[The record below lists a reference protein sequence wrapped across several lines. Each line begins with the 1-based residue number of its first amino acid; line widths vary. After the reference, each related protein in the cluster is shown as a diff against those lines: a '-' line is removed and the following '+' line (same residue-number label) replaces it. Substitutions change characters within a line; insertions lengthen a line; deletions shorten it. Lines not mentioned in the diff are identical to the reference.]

1 MDPLSI
7 QTYFFLGFAG
17 FFAGFVD
24 SIAGGGGLI
33 ALPALISA
41 GFPPHLALGTNKLQ
55 STCGTLTATLNY
67 NRKNLVTFRE
77 TIQGIV
83 FTAIGAGIGTITI
96 QFLAADFLTKVIPI
110 MLLAVFIYLLFSREL
125 GMKERKALL
134 SSNRFYII
142 FGLVLGFY
150 DGFFGPGTGSFWML
164 VFIMF
169 LGVNLTKATAHTKV
183 MNLTSNF
190 VALLFFILG
199 NNVVYTA
206 GIIMGIGQMIGAY
219 AGSNLVV
226 LKGVRFVRVF
236 LLLVIG
242 LTVIRLMVSVYF

>member
-7 QTYFFLGFAG
+7 QTCFFLGFAG

-67 NRKNLVTFRE
+67 NRKKLVTFRE

-83 FTAIGAGIGTITI
+83 FTAIGAGVGTITI

-125 GMKERKALL
+125 GMKERRAML

-190 VALLFFILG
+190 MALLFFMLG

-206 GIIMGIGQMIGAY
+206 GIIMGIGQTIGAY

-242 LTVIRLMVSVYF
+242 LTVIKLMVSVYF